1 MDFFIK
7 DDNVRPGN
15 RGGRD
20 QFKWDDVR
28 MMNNKDRESYL
39 GVSQSIGFL
48 DKGGKWRKR
57 DWWQSFK
64 PDNKINRKKLNEER
78 EKIKHEEEQLL
89 MNAIYGGNTNPKN
102 YTSSTN
108 TNNVTTTSGANQ
120 TSNNE
125 KKLTDFQWEKIMKKN
140 SSKVLSG
147 NSINMYDYYDDDKH
161 RAGLGVK
168 TTVSFRTNPY
178 EKNEDLGKLNGI
190 NIDEETNNKKEKDDI
205 NNTKKEKKDK
215 YNSNSLSHSNNIL
228 HKYIEEYVSR
238 KKRSRSSSK
247 NTSKRKEHK
256 HHKHHHRR
264 ERSRSRSI
272 KKHSK

>member
-7 DDNVRPGN
+7 DDNIRPGN

-78 EKIKHEEEQLL
+78 EKIKYEEEQLL

-108 TNNVTTTSGANQ
+108 TNNVTTTIGANQ

-205 NNTKKEKKDK
+205 NNTKKDKKDK
-215 YNSNSLSHSNNIL
+215 SNSNSLSHSNHIL

>member
-1 MDFFIK
+1 
-7 DDNVRPGN
+7 
-15 RGGRD
+15 
-20 QFKWDDVR
+20 

-57 DWWQSFK
+57 DWWQTFK
-64 PDNKINRKKLNEER
+64 PDNKINMKKLNEER
-78 EKIKHEEEQLL
+78 DKIKQEEEQML
-89 MNAIYGGNTNPKN
+89 MNAIYGGSASKPV
-102 YTSSTN
+102 STN
-108 TNNVTTTSGANQ
+108 ND
-120 TSNNE
+120 

-178 EKNEDLGKLNGI
+178 EKNEDLGRLNGI
-190 NIDEETNNKKEKDDI
+190 NIDEKTNNKKEKDDI
-205 NNTKKEKKDK
+205 NNTKKDKKDK
-215 YNSNSLSHSNNIL
+215 SNSNSLSHSNNIL

-247 NTSKRKEHK
+247 NSSKRKEHK

>member
-7 DDNVRPGN
+7 DDNIRPGN

-64 PDNKINRKKLNEER
+64 PDNKINRKKINEER
-78 EKIKHEEEQLL
+78 EKIKQEEEQLL
-89 MNAIYGGNTNPKN
+89 MNAIYGGNMNMKN
-102 YTSSTN
+102 YTSSLPTSN
-108 TNNVTTTSGANQ
+108 GYNQATNNDD
-120 TSNNE
+120 

-190 NIDEETNNKKEKDDI
+190 NIDEDINNKKKEKKDI
-205 NNTKKEKKDK
+205 GTIKKEKKDK
-215 YNSNSLSHSNNIL
+215 SNSNSISHSNNIL
-228 HKYIEEYVSR
+228 DKYIEEYVSR

-247 NTSKRKEHK
+247 NSSKKKEHK
-256 HHKHHHRR
+256 HRKHHHHRK
-264 ERSRSRSI
+264 ERSRSRNM

>member
-89 MNAIYGGNTNPKN
+89 MNVIYGGNTNPKN

-108 TNNVTTTSGANQ
+108 TNNVTTTSGSNQ
-120 TSNNE
+120 ASNNE

-147 NSINMYDYYDDDKH
+147 NNINMYDYYDDDKH